1 MQARRVK
8 TPEFF
13 STNIRKV
20 EPIGGDCVRIYC
32 SIERN
37 GTWEDRGIMEMPIA
51 MALTSAR
58 FLIASAT
65 AIFEESQIAAEGL
78 RVH

>member
-1 MQARRVK
+1 MQVRRVK

-13 STNIRKV
+13 STSIRKV

-51 MALTSAR
+51 TALASAR

-65 AIFEESQIAAEGL
+65 EIFEESRIAAEGL
-78 RVH
+78 RTH